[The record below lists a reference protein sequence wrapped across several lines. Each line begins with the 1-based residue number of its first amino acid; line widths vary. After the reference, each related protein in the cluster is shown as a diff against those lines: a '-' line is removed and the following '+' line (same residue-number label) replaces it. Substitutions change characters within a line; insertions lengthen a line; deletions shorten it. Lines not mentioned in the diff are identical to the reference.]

1 MSAQP
6 VTENLPAPSST
17 GPGARLRSIAPL
29 VAIVLIGAGLRLWRL
44 DAVPPGINQDE
55 AVHAYDA
62 WCLLKTGRDHD
73 GASWPIFFRA
83 FGDYHPGPY
92 VYTIIPFEAV
102 LGLRV
107 LAARLPAALIG
118 IAGVPLAYLL
128 VRKRYGNS
136 AGLLA
141 AALLAISPWHVHLSR
156 LAFEAGTCPTLLL
169 LGYVLLQSAHLS
181 QPAASLRGSSRARQL
196 LMLLTAGLVFG
207 LTTWTYHAM
216 RLVVPALLIVTL
228 WLYRRQ
234 ARQLLQ
240 TPSARVSVFA
250 VTGGLLIGLTP
261 FLAATIH
268 APEQV
273 WARAAAVVSGSG
285 DQSIAAAGLTL
296 LKNYASHFSPTFLFF
311 HGDQSEIQSVPNYG
325 QAHFLAMALLP
336 LGIIHILRNW
346 RDNRFGR
353 LLLAWL
359 LIGPVP
365 AAFTNWHG
373 GHALRGVGMLPALEL
388 ISALGA
394 LQLIDFARKHSQSS
408 MRVSTAALVGLMLV
422 SAGLFCRRFF
432 VEYPIKSAPA
442 FQSEW
447 ADAFAEVK
455 EKQDDYDLVL
465 LSPDRSNQLGML
477 YLFWAQMD
485 PAAYQKGDK
494 DIEQLIGIERIT
506 RIGKVVFRPSTYL
519 PILGPQL
526 PPCARVLVVERPDV
540 PVAGVKLKSFH
551 LPDGR
556 EALVMYD
563 LTSKDIPSASPCPQG
578 AAR

>member
-1 MSAQP
+1 M
-6 VTENLPAPSST
+6 TESFSPHSSVPPA
-17 GPGARLRSIAPL
+17 ARLRSFAPL
-29 VAIVLIGAGLRLWRL
+29 VAIILLGAGLRLWRL

-83 FGDYHPGPY
+83 FGDYHPGPF

-118 IAGVPLAYLL
+118 MAAVPLAYLFM
-128 VRKRYGNS
+128 RKRYGEN

-141 AALLAISPWHVHLSR
+141 AVLLAISPWHVHLSR
-156 LAFEAGTCPTLLL
+156 LAFEAGTCPALLL
-169 LGYVLLQSAHLS
+169 LGFVLLQSA
-181 QPAASLRGSSRARQL
+181 QPTTSMAGARRARQL
-196 LMLLTAGLVFG
+196 LMLVVAGLVLG

-216 RLVVPALLIVTL
+216 RVVVPALLIVTL
-228 WLYRRQ
+228 GLYRRQ
-234 ARQLLQ
+234 ARQLFQ
-240 TPSARVSVFA
+240 SPSARVSVFA
-250 VTGGLLIGLTP
+250 WTGGLLIGLTP

-273 WARAAAVVSGSG
+273 WARAAAVVSGSR
-285 DQSIAAAGLTL
+285 DQTIAAAGLSWL
-296 LKNYASHFSPTFLFF
+296 QNYLSHFSPTFLFLQ
-311 HGDQSEIQSVPNYG
+311 GDQSEIQSLPNYG
-325 QAHFLAMALLP
+325 QVHLFALLLLP
-336 LGIIHILRNW
+336 LGIIHILMNW
-346 RDNRFGR
+346 RGDRFGR
-353 LLLAWL
+353 LLIAWM

-394 LQLIDFARKHSQSS
+394 FQLFEFARKHSQSLA
-408 MRVSTAALVGLMLV
+408 RVATTAMFGLTLVA
-422 SAGLFCRRFF
+422 SGLFCQRFF
-432 VEYPIKSAPA
+432 SEYPIRSAPA
-442 FQSEW
+442 FQAEW
-447 ADAFAEVK
+447 ADVFSEVK
-455 EKQDDYDLVL
+455 EKQGDYDLVL

-477 YLFWAQMD
+477 YLFWTQMD

-540 PVAGVKLKSFH
+540 PVAGAKVKSFH

-556 EALVMYD
+556 EALVMYE
-563 LTSKDIPSASPCPQG
+563 LTTNDIPSAPPCPQG
-578 AAR
+578 AAN